1 MLGHE
6 VDQTAFGMF
15 ATTYA
20 DRIDPEV
27 ALGVASGSPERQG
40 LASLL
45 LALAP
50 AFLLPGLWALRQTL
64 RRPQGG
70 LEQVASWLLV
80 GATALMPLLHARF
93 FFVGEHLRALAAVD
107 PSAHPVLL
115 DTADRLL
122 ETYYTGWG
130 IALFAWF
137 AAWATWLVVVAMGRT
152 TLPRGAA
159 LLTPIGL
166 LPLVLVGLG
175 LLPDAL
181 GIPLGRAPASLAT
194 FGFFAVL
201 AAHVQTARFRSRGLE
216 AS

>member
-6 VDQTAFGMF
+6 VDEAAFPMF

-20 DRIDPEV
+20 DRINPEV
-27 ALGVASGSPERQG
+27 ALTVASGSPERQG

-45 LALAP
+45 LAVAP
-50 AFLLPGLWALRQTL
+50 VFLLPGLWAARQTL
-64 RRPQGG
+64 RRPQGW
-70 LEQVASWLLV
+70 LEQGAFWLLV

-115 DTADRLL
+115 DTTDRLL

-130 IALFAWF
+130 IALLAWF
-137 AAWATWLVVVAMGRT
+137 GGWATWLVVVAMART
-152 TLPRGAA
+152 TFPRAAA

-181 GIPLGRAPASLAT
+181 GVPLGRAPASLAT
-194 FGFFAVL
+194 SGFFTVL
-201 AAHVQTARFRSRGLE
+201 AAHVQTARFRRRHLE